1 MAATIYDVAKKAGVS
16 TATVSKVLSN
26 TPYVSAPTRAKVLD
40 AVAELDY
47 VPSLMARGLSKAQT
61 YILAL
66 VIPYTPDYLYS
77 DPHLLELIRGIDD
90 EARSRHYSLL
100 LSTGGA
106 EPTRQPA
113 DRSTNGRPAWM
124 HRGSYVDGV
133 LMIAASALAGSL
145 SDLGLDGRPAVSIG
159 YSLPAGCAAAIHADD
174 RQGARAA
181 TQHLIGLGHRRIGV
195 ISATRPITAL
205 SRRMDGYRDALS
217 QANLPNDPDLIA
229 FGDFSPESGYQAA
242 TDLLALQPQLT
253 AIFAFNDRMAMGA
266 IRCLRDAGLSVPRD
280 IAVIGFDDIPEAAL
294 ADPRLTTVRQP
305 ALQIGASAARALF
318 DLIEHHVS
326 GPSEVTL
333 ATELVIRASCGAD
346 IPTLPQGRFS
356 WHQKEVISSAS
367 A

>member
-47 VPSLMARGLSKAQT
+47 VPSLMARGLSKSLT

-90 EARSRHYSLL
+90 EARARHYSLL

-106 EPTRQPA
+106 EPARQPA
-113 DRSTNGRPAWM
+113 DSATNGRPAWM

-305 ALQIGASAARALF
+305 ALQMGASAARTLF